1 MLGTNNLR
9 VFGGSDQGSKI
20 IEEFSVGSGFVTPNG
35 DGINDLLSVNYV
47 LYRLPSPIPVVL
59 NAYDLQGRLV
69 RRIDGGL
76 QGAGRQ
82 QIFWDGN
89 REDGRN
95 ADPGIHIIELALIS
109 ELKTFRIFKT
119 VSVVY

>member
-1 MLGTNNLR
+1 M
-9 VFGGSDQGSKI
+9 
-20 IEEFSVGSGFVTPNG
+20 
-35 DGINDLLSVNYV
+35 
-47 LYRLPSPIPVVL
+47 L

-82 QIFWDGN
+82 QIFWDGS
-89 REDGRN
+89 REDGNN
-95 ADPGIHIIELALIS
+95 ADPGIYIIELALIS

-119 VSVVY
+119 VSVAY